1 GMSGVITVRTAPTPT
16 TTAAPPA
23 ATTTRPPAT
32 TAPATT
38 RATAATATPTTAA
51 AAPVSTTA
59 VTAPT
64 SSTTSSTIAGQA
76 AASTK
81 DDGRYAVVASN
92 GGADQPPGWLHNV
105 QAQPKVEVQLGR
117 TTQPATASVVERGD
131 ADYERLWRLVN
142 ANNGN
147 RYDAYQR
154 RTDRPIPIV

>member
-1 GMSGVITVRTAPTPT
+1 MLSAILRVHQWLYEKTGGLLGHRILGVPCLLLRTTGRRT
-16 TTAAPPA
+16 GKTRSAALVYA
-23 ATTTRPPAT
+23 
-32 TAPATT
+32 
-38 RATAATATPTTAA
+38 
-51 AAPVSTTA
+51 
-59 VTAPT
+59 
-64 SSTTSSTIAGQA
+64 
-76 AASTK
+76 K

-105 QAQPKVEVQLGR
+105 QAQPKVEMQLGR

-154 RTDRPIPIV
+154 RTDRPIPIVVLDPTGGRGGAGGA